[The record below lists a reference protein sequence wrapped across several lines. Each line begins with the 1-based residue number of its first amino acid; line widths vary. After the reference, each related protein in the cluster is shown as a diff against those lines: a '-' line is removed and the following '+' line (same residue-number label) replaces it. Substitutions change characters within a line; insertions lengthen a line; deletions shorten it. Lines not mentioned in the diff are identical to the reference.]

1 MALGGSTG
9 LMNAPWQIYLL
20 MGALYAAAFFWQ
32 PHGIAWRVAPA
43 YGSDMAKFRDQFR
56 ILDPLRIAIC
66 VFGMAL
72 FIGWN
77 ALHLA
82 DFLSF
87 LISTSPIFV
96 LGVLDYVRVLK
107 IFNAD

>member
-1 MALGGSTG
+1 
-9 LMNAPWQIYLL
+9 MNAPWQIYLL
-20 MGALYAAAFFWQ
+20 MSAVYAAVFFWL
-32 PHGIAWRVAPA
+32 PHGIAWRVASA
-43 YGSDMAKFRDQFR
+43 YGTDMARFRGQFR

-66 VFGMAL
+66 VVGMAL

-77 ALHLA
+77 ALQLV

-87 LISTSPIFV
+87 FISTSPIFA